1 MHVAEPFATGV
12 LSFLVDLTR
21 QQVEEYEVYILYGV
35 RPLTPD
41 NVSNLFDK
49 RVHLIKIDSFKGAI
63 GTVFNFKAY
72 RDVRRWYKKIDP
84 DIVHF
89 HSSASGF
96 VGRWALPCK
105 KTFSFLYA
113 SRLFFFNE
121 KWHKIQTI
129 SILVNRIFFG

>member
-49 RVHLIKIDSFKGAI
+49 QCLVLRLIAM
-63 GTVFNFKAY
+63 
-72 RDVRRWYKKIDP
+72 
-84 DIVHF
+84 
-89 HSSASGF
+89 SAG
-96 VGRWALPCK
+96 G
-105 KTFSFLYA
+105 
-113 SRLFFFNE
+113 
-121 KWHKIQTI
+121 I
-129 SILVNRIFFG
+129 

>member
-72 RDVRRWYKKIDP
+72 RDVRRWYIKIDP

-105 KTFSFLYA
+105 KLSAFI
-113 SRLFFFNE
+113 RL
-121 KWHKIQTI
+121 TV
-129 SILVNRIFFG
+129 ILF

>member
-1 MHVAEPFATGV
+1 MKKIMHVAEPFATGV

-72 RDVRRWYKKIDP
+72 RDVRRWYKKIDLL
-84 DIVHF
+84 ILYIFIH
-89 HSSASGF
+89 
-96 VGRWALPCK
+96 RRQALLADGLCLVK
-105 KTFSFLYA
+105 NFQLFI
-113 SRLFFFNE
+113 RL
-121 KWHKIQTI
+121 TV
-129 SILVNRIFFG
+129 ILF